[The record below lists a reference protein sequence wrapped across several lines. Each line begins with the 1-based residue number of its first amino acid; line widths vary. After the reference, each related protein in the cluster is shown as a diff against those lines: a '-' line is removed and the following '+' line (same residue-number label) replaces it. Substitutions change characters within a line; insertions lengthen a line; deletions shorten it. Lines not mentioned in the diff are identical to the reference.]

1 MLQIYYTISSGLGD
15 VQKQPSL
22 SLGGYKSSTIVKNAE
37 YNNIFGEISIY
48 TMLKNLKEYIGLIL
62 VNEGD
67 VGASNIRLHFVY
79 PEGCQTLWK
88 VAATDMSQDVEG
100 VELIERVA
108 TLQGLPESVFADVQQ
123 RIQITL
129 GAKETIRAIQ
139 AAGGK
144 VGAVSGGFNQLLT
157 PLAAELNLDYARANQ
172 LEVVDGVLTGKVLG
186 AIIDRSAKAAALR
199 EWSKDS
205 GLTRTVAVGDGA
217 NDLEMM
223 AIAELGVAFNAKPVV
238 REKADVILEGKDLRG
253 LLEIIGL

>member
-1 MLQIYYTISSGLGD
+1 MTEFLVVFD
-15 VQKQPSL
+15 VD
-22 SLGGYKSSTIVKNAE
+22 STLIEDEVIELLAE
-37 YNNIFGEISIY
+37 VAGKRAE
-48 TMLKNLKEYIGLIL
+48 
-62 VNEGD
+62 
-67 VGASNIRLHFVY
+67 
-79 PEGCQTLWK
+79 
-88 VAATDMSQDVEG
+88 VAAVTERAMAG
-100 VELIERVA
+100 ELDFAESLIARVA

-205 GLTRTVAVGDGA
+205 GLIRTVAVGDGA

-223 AIAELGVAFNAKPVV
+223 ALAELGVAFNAKPVV